1 MAELLLEIF
10 SEEIPARMQA
20 RAADDLARL
29 VGDALKA
36 AGLEAKTLRAV
47 AGPRRVTLSA
57 DGLPK
62 AQPDTTEER
71 KGPQV
76 GAPEQ
81 AIQGFLKGSGLAR
94 IEDAQVRELP
104 KGQFYFA
111 VTAKK
116 GRATDIVVKEIIE
129 AALAQ
134 LPWPKSMRWA
144 TNPTRWVRPLHSIVC
159 VLDGKV
165 VPVAF
170 AGVTAGDTTVGHRFL
185 KPGAIKVKGF
195 ADYVAKLKAANVL
208 VEPEARTKVIAQDL
222 AKLAAAEKLTIK
234 DDPGLLAEVT
244 GLAEWPVPLLGTID
258 AAFMDVPAE
267 VLTSAMRKHQKYF
280 SLEKKDGSLANRFG
294 VIANMTTKDKGAAII
309 AGNER
314 VLRARLS
321 DAKFFWDQDRKKS
334 LESRLPK
341 LEERVF
347 QAKLG
352 TMRAK
357 VERIVAL
364 SRHIIAFVPG
374 SALVQ
379 AERAALLCKADL
391 SSDMVGEFPDL
402 QGLMGREYALNDGET
417 DDVANAIAQHY
428 SPLGPQDAAP
438 TAPISVVVSLAD
450 KIDSLAGFF
459 AIDEKPTG
467 SKDPFALRRAALGV
481 IRIILENELR
491 LPLLEVFKHALGGY
505 SHLFEGS
512 ANEPAANKPVRK
524 GLDISLVAGDI
535 LEFFADRLKV
545 YLRDAGVRHDYVNAI
560 FALGGEDDIRRLRTR
575 AEALSGFLGTDD
587 GSNLLAAYR
596 RAANILRIEEKK
608 DNTSYKGDVGE
619 DELGSP
625 EAAHLL
631 GVIKSVEI
639 ATQSK
644 LEEGLFIPAMSA
656 FSVMRGPI
664 DTFFDKV
671 TVNTDDAAQRVA
683 RLKLLA
689 RIVAAMNRVADFGK
703 IEG

>member
-20 RAADDLARL
+20 RAAEDLARL

-36 AGLEAKTLRAV
+36 AGLEAKALRAV

-94 IEDAQVRELP
+94 IADAQIRELP

-116 GRATDIVVKEIIE
+116 GRATDVVVKEIIE

-134 LPWPKSMRWA
+134 FPWPKSMRWG

-222 AKLAAAEKLTIK
+222 AKLAAAEKLTVK

-294 VIANMTTKDKGAAII
+294 VIANMTTKDNGAAII

-357 VERIVAL
+357 VDRIVHL

-379 AERAALLCKADL
+379 AERAAQLCKADL

-402 QGLMGREYALNDGET
+402 QGLMGRYYALNDGET

-481 IRIILENELR
+481 IRIVLENKLR
-491 LPLLEVFKHALGGY
+491 LPLLAVFKHSLDGY
-505 SHLFEGS
+505 GDL
-512 ANEPAANKPVRK
+512 VK
-524 GLDISLVAGDI
+524 GDAQKIARDI

-545 YLRDAGVRHDYVNAI
+545 HLRDAGVRHDYVNAV
-560 FALGGEDDIRRLRTR
+560 FALGGEDDFVRLSRRV
-575 AEALSGFLGTDD
+575 EALTAFLNTED
-587 GSNLLAAYR
+587 GANLLAGYK

-608 DNTSYKGDVGE
+608 DNRRYDVGAAMH
-619 DELGSP
+619 ELGSP
-625 EAAHLL
+625 EAEQLH
-631 GVIKSVEI
+631 VTV
-639 ATQSK
+639 
-644 LEEGLFIPAMSA
+644 SA
-656 FSVMRGPI
+656 FTVRADEFLANEDFVGAMMELAKFRKPV
-664 DTFFDKV
+664 DVFFDKV
-671 TVNTDDAAQRVA
+671 TVNADDPVQRRA
-683 RLKLLA
+683 RLSLLSQ
-689 RIVAAMNRVADFGK
+689 IVAAMNRVADFGK

>member
-20 RAADDLARL
+20 RAAEDLARL

-47 AGPRRVTLSA
+47 AGPRRVALAA

-94 IEDAQVRELP
+94 IEDAEIRELP
-104 KGQFYFA
+104 KGKFYFA
-111 VTAKK
+111 ITAKK
-116 GRATDIVVKEIIE
+116 GRATAVVVKEIVE
-129 AALAQ
+129 AALPQ

-144 TNPTRWVRPLHSIVC
+144 TNPTRWVRPLHSVVC
-159 VLDGKV
+159 VLDGKI
-165 VPVAF
+165 VPVEF
-170 AGVTAGDTTVGHRFL
+170 AGVTAGDTTSGHRFL
-185 KPGAIKVKGF
+185 KPGAIKVKNF
-195 ADYVAKLKAANVL
+195 AEYAAKLKAANVL
-208 VEPEARTKVIAQDL
+208 VEPEARAREIAQGL
-222 AKLAAAEKLTIK
+222 AKLAAAEKLTVT

-280 SLEKKDGSLANRFG
+280 ALENKDGSLANRFG
-294 VIANMTTKDKGAAII
+294 VIANMTTKDKGKAIV

-357 VERIVAL
+357 VDRIVAL
-364 SRHIIAFVPG
+364 SRHLADVLKVDKP
-374 SALVQ
+374 Q
-379 AERAALLCKADL
+379 AARAALLCKADL

-402 QGLMGREYALNDGET
+402 QGLMGRYYALHDKEG
-417 DDVANAIAQHY
+417 DVVADAIAQHY
-428 SPLGPQDAAP
+428 SPLGPQDACP
-438 TAPISVVVSLAD
+438 KQPVSVVVALAD
-450 KIDSLAGFF
+450 KIDSLVGFF

-481 IRIILENELR
+481 IRIILENKLR
-491 LPLLEVFKHALGGY
+491 LPLLAAFKAALNGY
-505 SHLFEGS
+505 
-512 ANEPAANKPVRK
+512 
-524 GLDISLVAGDI
+524 GDI
-535 LEFFADRLKV
+535 VKGDADKIARDVLEFFADRLKV
-545 YLRDAGVRHDYVNAI
+545 HLRDGGVRHDYVNAV
-560 FALGGEDDIRRLRTR
+560 FALGGEDDLVRLMARV
-575 AEALSGFLGTDD
+575 EALAAFLATDD
-587 GSNLLAAYR
+587 GANLLVAYR

-608 DNTSYKGDVGE
+608 DNTSFSGE
-619 DELGSP
+619 VDEDQLGAM
-625 EAAHLL
+625 EASLLL
-631 GVIKSVEI
+631 GTIKSVEI
-639 ATQSK
+639 AAQMA
-644 LEEGLFIPAMSA
+644 LEKEDFVSAMASFSA
-656 FSVMRGPI
+656 MRRPV
-664 DTFFDKV
+664 DAFFDKV
-671 TVNTDDAAQRVA
+671 TVNSDDAGQRDA
-683 RLKLLA
+683 RLKLLS
-689 RIVAAMNRVADFGK
+689 RIVTAMNRVADFAK